1 MCMLCTVRLLK
12 ANKKNPPHSQKTTN
26 KRKSKKT
33 HTQKLKKTQKKL
45 EHKKKKQTNKNPK
58 TNMCFIILTTIFFK
72 ILKRNNKDLKFDLI
86 YNVYNMRSISNSIC
100 EL

>member
-1 MCMLCTVRLLK
+1 
-12 ANKKNPPHSQKTTN
+12 
-26 KRKSKKT
+26 
-33 HTQKLKKTQKKL
+33 
-45 EHKKKKQTNKNPK
+45 
-58 TNMCFIILTTIFFK
+58 MCFIILTTIFFK